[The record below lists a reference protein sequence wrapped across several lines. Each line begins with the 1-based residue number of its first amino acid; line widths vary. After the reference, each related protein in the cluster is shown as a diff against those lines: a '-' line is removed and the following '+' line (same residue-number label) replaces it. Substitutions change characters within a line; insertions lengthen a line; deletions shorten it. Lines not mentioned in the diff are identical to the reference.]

1 MPADRRPIKA
11 SMDYQADITAK
22 AEEVR
27 LALRAKLNA
36 RGRTLTKVVAH
47 AGRLLL
53 KRLAKQAA
61 IIVMAQGLGDNL
73 NLMRGLIWARS
84 TRPIPIL

>member
-11 SMDYQADITAK
+11 SMDFQADIIAK

-36 RGRTLTKVVAH
+36 RGRTLTNAVGHV
-47 AGRLLL
+47 GRLLP
-53 KRLAKQAA
+53 KKTGQTGGYYCYGAGFEWQSKADA
-61 IIVMAQGLGDNL
+61 PD
-73 NLMRGLIWARS
+73 
-84 TRPIPIL
+84 